1 MRVITEDRG
10 LHVYAWEPQEKPEA
24 TEATHYAVVA
34 PQLQLDLVICNPGT
48 ESNLTAGLSEEACV
62 KILLDRLQST
72 LLQREPCDAYRR
84 ALYHLYKA
92 RECFHFHDRPQG

>member
-10 LHVYAWEPQEKPEA
+10 LRVWAWEPQEKPEV
-24 TEATHYAVVA
+24 TEATHYAVDA
-34 PQLQLDLVICNPGT
+34 LHLHLDLVICSPGSDT
-48 ESNLTAGLSEEACV
+48 DPAAGLSEEACV

-84 ALYHLYKA
+84 ALYHLFKA